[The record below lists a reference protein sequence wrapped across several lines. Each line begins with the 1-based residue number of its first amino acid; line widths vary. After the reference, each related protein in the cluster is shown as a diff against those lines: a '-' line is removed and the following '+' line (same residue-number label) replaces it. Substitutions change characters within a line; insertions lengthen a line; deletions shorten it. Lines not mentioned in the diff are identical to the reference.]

1 MLSQELFTYFVD
13 SFVLWQSSQT
23 RGAQTTHQ
31 TTEKYQIM
39 KITWWFKE
47 ATILVGAWE

>member
-23 RGAQTTHQ
+23 RGAQTKKRHL
-31 TTEKYQIM
+31 IM
-39 KITWWFKE
+39 KITWRFEE
-47 ATILVGAWE
+47 AAILVGAWE